1 MEYRILGR
9 TGLRVSVL
17 GFGAG
22 PISGLFTSAGRS
34 EQIQAASHAIES
46 GINWFDTAAGYGE
59 GASESNLG
67 AVLRAVGASDSV
79 HVATKVRLTV
89 DDLSDIPTAVRRS
102 VQQSLERLQLP
113 RVTLLQLHNGI
124 SIQRGDIPTSIT
136 VEDVLGPGGVADA
149 FDMLRNEGSASWF
162 GITGTGH
169 ANCLRK
175 VLRSGR
181 FDTLQI
187 PYHLANPSA
196 GYPVPTHFSVRDSGP
211 ESDSGNVFADCVAGN
226 LGVFAIRVYA
236 GGALLEQPPSEYT
249 YRTQFFPLDLYQRD
263 LRRAARIRSELPPR
277 VDLAQA
283 ALRFSI
289 THPAVHC
296 ALIGFRSPEQIDQA
310 AANASLGRLELEFAD
325 RLADFALS
333 SHDIAT

>member
-22 PISGLFTSAGRS
+22 PISGLFTSASRS
-34 EQIQAASHAIES
+34 EQIQTATHAIES

-59 GASESNLG
+59 GASERNLG
-67 AVLRAVGASDSV
+67 AVLRAVGASDSI

-124 SIQRGDIPTSIT
+124 SLQRGDIPTSIT

-149 FDMLRNEGSASWF
+149 FDLLRKEGSASWF

-169 ANCLRK
+169 ADCLRN
-175 VLRSGR
+175 VMRSGR

-196 GYPVPTHFSVRDSGP
+196 GYPVPPHFS
-211 ESDSGNVFADCVAGN
+211 ESDAGNVFADCIAGN

-263 LRRAARIRSELPPR
+263 LLRAARIRSKLPPQ

-283 ALRFSI
+283 ALRFSL
-289 THPAVHC
+289 THPAVHS
-296 ALIGFRSPEQIDQA
+296 ALIGFRSPEHIDQA
-310 AANASLGRLELEFAD
+310 AANASRGRLELEFAD

-333 SHDIAT
+333 YRDLAP

>member
-9 TGLRVSVL
+9 TGLPVSVL

-22 PISGLFTSAGRS
+22 PISGLFTSASRS

-59 GASESNLG
+59 GASETNLG
-67 AVLRAVGASDSV
+67 AVLRAVGASDI

-102 VQQSLERLQLP
+102 VQQSLERLQRP
-113 RVTLLQLHNGI
+113 RLTLLQLHNGI
-124 SIQRGDIPTSIT
+124 SLQRGDIPTSIT
-136 VEDVLGPGGVADA
+136 VDDVLGPGGVADA
-149 FDMLRNEGSASWF
+149 FEMLRKEGSASWL

-169 ANCLRK
+169 TGCLRK
-175 VLRSGR
+175 VLQSGR

-196 GYPVPTHFSVRDSGP
+196 GYPVPSDFS
-211 ESDSGNVFADCVAGN
+211 ESDAGNIFADCIAGN

-263 LRRAARIRSELPPR
+263 LLRAARIRSKLPPQ

-289 THPAVHC
+289 THPAVHS

-310 AANASLGRLELEFAD
+310 AENASRGRLELDFAN

-333 SHDIAT
+333 AFDIAP